1 MPTGH
6 YTHVRQTYR
15 LPIRVIGPSIAYVPL
30 TKNRFA
36 VIDAEDIDRV
46 GVYNWYTVQAK
57 PNAYAANKNAE
68 GAPILLHRFLLK
80 TDLQIDHIDGNGLHN
95 WKGNLR
101 PSTQQQNLWNQRI
114 NRKRM
119 HLGTFLTREEAHAAY
134 CEAAKQLFGE
144 FANDGVITL
153 RPQSPGESPQVD

>member
-1 MPTGH
+1 
-6 YTHVRQTYR
+6 
-15 LPIRVIGPSIAYVPL
+15 
-30 TKNRFA
+30 
-36 VIDAEDIDRV
+36 
-46 GVYNWYTVQAK
+46 VYNWYTVQAK

-114 NRKRM
+114 NSRNTSGFKGVCRNGKNWRAAIWLNRKRM